1 MKATVRSL
9 SVRGGSSL
17 FSAKDVKALRDR
29 TGAGMMECKR
39 ALQEADGNMDRAIDI
54 LRERGLAA
62 AAKKAGRSATEGLI
76 ESYIHLQGRI
86 GVLLEINCE
95 TDFVA
100 NTPDFK
106 ALAHDVAM
114 HIAAARP
121 RYVRA
126 DEVPEEE
133 LNHER
138 EVLTAQAL
146 NEGKPETIVAKMVE
160 GRVKKF
166 YQEYCLI
173 DQPFVK
179 NPDLTIDQLI
189 KEHIARLGEQISVR
203 RFVRFERGEELA
215 AHTDSTE

>member
-1 MKATVRSL
+1 M
-9 SVRGGSSL
+9 
-17 FSAKDVKALRDR
+17 FSAKDVKVLRDR

-39 ALQEADGNMDRAIDI
+39 ALEHADGNMERAIDI

-62 AAKKAGRSATEGLI
+62 AAKKAGRTATEGLI

-100 NTPDFK
+100 NTSDFRT
-106 ALAHDVAM
+106 LAHDVAL

-121 RYVRA
+121 RYVDA
-126 DEVPEEE
+126 KDVPEAE
-133 LNHER
+133 LDHER
-138 EVLTAQAL
+138 QVLTAQAL
-146 NEGKPETIVAKMVE
+146 NEGKPEAIVAKMVE

-166 YQEYCLI
+166 YQEHCLV

-179 NPDLTIDQLI
+179 NPDITIDQLI
-189 KEHIARLGEQISVR
+189 KEHIARLGEQITVR
-203 RFVRFERGEELA
+203 RFVRFERGEEILGN
-215 AHTDSTE
+215 TNPTE

>member
-1 MKATVRSL
+1 M
-9 SVRGGSSL
+9 

-100 NTPDFK
+100 NTNDFR

-126 DEVPEEE
+126 DEVPEAE
-133 LNHER
+133 LDHER
-138 EVLTAQAL
+138 QVLTAQAL
-146 NEGKPETIVAKMVE
+146 NEGKPEAIVAKMVE

-166 YQEYCLI
+166 YQEHCLV

-179 NPDLTIDQLI
+179 NPDITIDQLI
-189 KEHIARLGEQISVR
+189 KEHIARLGEQITVR
-203 RFVRFERGEELA
+203 RFARFERGEDLMG
-215 AHTDSTE
+215 TSSPTE

>member
-1 MKATVRSL
+1 MI
-9 SVRGGSSL
+9 
-17 FSAKDVKALRDR
+17 SANDVKKLRER

-39 ALQEADGNMDRAIDI
+39 ALEQAEGNMDRAVDI

-62 AAKKAGRSATEGLI
+62 AAKKAGRSATEGVI

-100 NTPDFK
+100 NTSDFR

-121 RYVRA
+121 RFVRPE
-126 DEVPEEE
+126 EVPAAE
-133 LNHER
+133 LEHER

-146 NEGKPETIVAKMVE
+146 NEGKPAAIVDKMVE
-160 GRVKKF
+160 GRLKKF
-166 YQEYCLI
+166 YQEVCLLQ
-173 DQPFVK
+173 QPFVK
-179 NPDLTIDQLI
+179 NPDITIDQLL
-189 KEHIARLGEQISVR
+189 KEHIARLGEQITVR
-203 RFVRFERGEELA
+203 RFARFERGEELPSDVEA
-215 AHTDSTE
+215 PVLQ

>member
-1 MKATVRSL
+1 M
-9 SVRGGSSL
+9 

-39 ALQEADGNMDRAIDI
+39 ALQESDGNIDRAIDV

-100 NTPDFK
+100 NTTDFR

-121 RYVRA
+121 RFVRA
-126 DEVPEEE
+126 EEVPEAE
-133 LNHER
+133 LEHER
-138 EVLTAQAL
+138 QVLTAQAL
-146 NEGKPETIVAKMVE
+146 NEGKPEAIVAKMVE

-166 YQEYCLI
+166 YQEYCLV

-179 NPDLTIDQLI
+179 NPDITIDQLI
-189 KEHIARLGEQISVR
+189 KEHIARLGEQITVR
-203 RFVRFERGEELA
+203 RFARFERGEELFGTA
-215 AHTDSTE
+215 GPTE

>member
-1 MKATVRSL
+1 M
-9 SVRGGSSL
+9 
-17 FSAKDVKALRDR
+17 FSAKDVKVLRDR

-39 ALQEADGNMDRAIDI
+39 ALKHADGNMERAIDI

-62 AAKKAGRSATEGLI
+62 AAKKAGRTATEGLI

-100 NTPDFK
+100 NTSDFRT
-106 ALAHDVAM
+106 LAHDVAL

-121 RYVRA
+121 RYVDA
-126 DEVPEEE
+126 KDVPEAE
-133 LNHER
+133 LDHER
-138 EVLTAQAL
+138 QVLTAQAL
-146 NEGKPETIVAKMVE
+146 NEGKPEAIVAKMVE

-166 YQEYCLI
+166 YQEHCLV

-179 NPDLTIDQLI
+179 NPDITIDQLI
-189 KEHIARLGEQISVR
+189 KEHIARLGEQITVR
-203 RFVRFERGEELA
+203 RFVRFERGEEILGN
-215 AHTDSTE
+215 TNPTE